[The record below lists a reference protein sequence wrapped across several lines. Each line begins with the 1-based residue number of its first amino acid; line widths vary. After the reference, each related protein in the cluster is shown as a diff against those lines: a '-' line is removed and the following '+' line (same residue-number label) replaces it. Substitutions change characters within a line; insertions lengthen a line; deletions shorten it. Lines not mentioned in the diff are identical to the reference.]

1 MAIIITGTYE
11 IRIVWALSGADWA
24 VNVLHAQ
31 LPGGE
36 SVNAGLAAA
45 WATDLNALHDSS
57 GLAAVQP
64 ATVTI
69 DRVGVRDLRVANQAM
84 HEADVNSPGTGTGDL
99 LVRAASVVVTMRT
112 NLAGR
117 SFRGRSYV
125 PGFNEAQNG
134 ADGTIAPAAS
144 AAAAAWISGIRT
156 AATARGHT
164 LAVAS
169 PKLGLSTPVT
179 SQLVRDNVWDVQRR
193 RGYNGI

>member
-11 IRIVWALSGADWA
+11 IRITWQLSGADWA
-24 VNVLHAQ
+24 LNVLHCQ

-36 SVNAGLAAA
+36 SVNQGLADSWAA
-45 WATDLNALHDSS
+45 DLDAAHDSS
-57 GLAAVQP
+57 GLAALQP
-64 ATVTI
+64 ATVSL
-69 DRVGVRDLRVANQAM
+69 DRVGLRDLRTANLPLI
-84 HEADVNSPGTGTGDL
+84 ESTVDSPGTGAGDL
-99 LVRAASVVVTMRT
+99 LVRAASIVVTMRT
-112 NLAGR
+112 AFAGR

-125 PGFNEAQNG
+125 PGFNEAQNA

-144 AAAAAWISGIRT
+144 AAAAAWIGAIRT

-169 PKLGLSTPVT
+169 VKLGTSTPVT
-179 SQLVRDNVWDVQRR
+179 AQLVRDQVWDVQRR